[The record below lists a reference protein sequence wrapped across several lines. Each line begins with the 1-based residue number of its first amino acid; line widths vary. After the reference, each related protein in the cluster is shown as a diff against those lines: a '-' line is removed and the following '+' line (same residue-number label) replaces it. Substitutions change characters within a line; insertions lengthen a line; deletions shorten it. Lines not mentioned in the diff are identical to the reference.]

1 MNHIDEHTIEMYVL
15 GSELVKERR
24 EEIEAHFK
32 ECHGCRT
39 LAEQMEEF
47 YQKAEE
53 ELEEVNPER
62 AKSKAL
68 VRSRVGLATMQ
79 EPYGF
84 PAQYT
89 PTTPLAKVFYFI
101 RRHPVTT
108 VVTSFTA
115 IAALGWFLNDAIRNF
130 SSKDVI
136 TDKNP
141 SYPHINPNN
150 ATIEIYNK
158 ENQLLWF
165 VSTRITNQISQT
177 DLERLTQQIII
188 SDLDGDK
195 NNEVITT
202 LQIGGGPFSKHP
214 VTIFSSSGKL
224 IREINFSEKVQFRG
238 AKYQDTFGA
247 NELICEDFEG
257 NGKKEIIVMTNG
269 GRSPNILNRL
279 TKDGSVLGQYFHFGV
294 AQIAV
299 INIHGKRRILY
310 FGQNNVDE
318 PDSLSYAVLCVLD
331 PLKIVEKAEASDSR
345 GFGLQVSNAE
355 IFMIRFPFSDMNYV
369 WKSLNEIER
378 INETMTNGTRTI
390 NVHTRGLY
398 RGKHP
403 IFEYIFNE
411 NMEIIEVKFDSGTL
425 QLRMESIANGK
436 ISGTIDKLYL
446 ENLKNG
452 VRYWDGKEWRREWT
466 MVVHDGGNVAN
477 R

>member
-15 GSELVKERR
+15 GSGLVTERR
-24 EEIEAHFK
+24 GEIESHFK

-53 ELEEVNPER
+53 GLEEINPEL

-68 VRSRVGLATMQ
+68 VRSRVGLPTMQ

-108 VVTSFTA
+108 VVTGFTA

-130 SSKDVI
+130 SSDKVI

-165 VSTRITNQISQT
+165 VPTRITNQISQT

-202 LQIGGGPFSKHP
+202 LRVGGGPLYKHP
-214 VTIFSSSGKL
+214 VTIFSYTGTT
-224 IREINFSEKVQFRG
+224 IREIKFNEQVQFRG
-238 AKYQDTFGA
+238 AKYEDIFGA
-247 NELICEDFEG
+247 NEIICEDFES
-257 NGKKEIIVMTNG
+257 NGKKEIITVINC
-269 GRSPNILNRL
+269 GRSPSILNRL

-299 INIHGKRRILY
+299 KNIHGKRRILY

-318 PDSLSYAVLCVLD
+318 PDSLSFAVMCVLD
-331 PLKIVEKAEASDSR
+331 PLKIIGKTEASDSR

-378 INETMTNGTRTI
+378 IIKTTTNGITTI

-411 NMEIIEVKFDSGTL
+411 NMELIEVKYNSGTL

-446 ENLKNG
+446 DNLKKG
-452 VRYWDGKEWRREWT
+452 VRYWDGKSWQKELT
-466 MVVHDGGNVAN
+466 MVVHDGRNVAN